1 METIEDMW
9 IVVLLLI
16 VRVVDVA
23 RAEAEER
30 AARVGVLPVV
40 VGVRDVQLA
49 RVLRPVA
56 VAVSDERGLPV
67 VVEVDAGVV

>member
-1 METIEDMW
+1 MW

-49 RVLRPVA
+49 RVLRPIA
-56 VAVSDERGLPV
+56 VAVSAERGLPV

>member
-67 VVEVDAGVV
+67 VVEVDADVV